1 MKAPIPQQSRVG
13 DATICNQLITSV
25 MFSKTLNVFIY
36 VIFWKL
42 AANVLSLAP
51 VAVFDT
57 DENKYTE
64 KLERKNAIIRKKI
77 FTSAF

>member
-1 MKAPIPQQSRVG
+1 LAQTAVNNSNFLKTKIDFSPLVG
-13 DATICNQLITSV
+13 KKIIV
-25 MFSKTLNVFIY
+25 VNVS
-36 VIFWKL
+36 
-42 AANVLSLAP
+42 SLAP

-64 KLERKNAIIRKKI
+64 NFERKKVIERKKI

>member
-1 MKAPIPQQSRVG
+1 MILA
-13 DATICNQLITSV
+13 
-25 MFSKTLNVFIY
+25 M
-36 VIFWKL
+36 L

-64 KLERKNAIIRKKI
+64 KLERKNAIERKKI
-77 FTSAF
+77 FTSTF

>member
-1 MKAPIPQQSRVG
+1 MTNLTCVILLASE
-13 DATICNQLITSV
+13 CQLFTV
-25 MFSKTLNVFIY
+25 M
-36 VIFWKL
+36 L

-64 KLERKNAIIRKKI
+64 NFERKNAIERKKI
-77 FTSAF
+77 IISVF